1 MSLCLIVSGEF
12 KIGLNR
18 LQVLKGRKKKHG
30 AKKNPYIYSINILLV
45 KGFRGGYKYCIQG
58 YFRPSS
64 VGNGF
69 APS

>member
-18 LQVLKGRKKKHG
+18 LQVLKGRKKKMG
-30 AKKNPYIYSINILLV
+30 QKKTPIYSINILLV